1 MLTSCMLSRVSR
13 TLCKSNVHIINFV
26 DNWWSSGN
34 RVAAALEAVPE
45 ESTIPY
51 LSYTVRVQRSISL
64 LKLNRFD
71 TDSVISKINRGDYL
85 VLIYF
90 HVLQDSNAC
99 G

>member
-1 MLTSCMLSRVSR
+1 MFISLTS
-13 TLCKSNVHIINFV
+13 F
-26 DNWWSSGN
+26 DNWSSGN

-71 TDSVISKINRGDYL
+71 TDSIISKINRGDYL
-85 VLIYF
+85 ALIYF
-90 HVLQDSNAC
+90 HVFAKISNNC